1 LTGFWDDR
9 AAVHHGRL
17 QAATGLPDSTV
28 GVGAK
33 VPLVIGHVI
42 SATGRATSVAPGRS
56 GWRASCTPELI
67 PDSSSSLIY
76 GTSVLWDLSGATKAF
91 YSEFYAYHL
100 SDP

>member
-17 QAATGLPDSTV
+17 QAATGLPDSTF

-42 SATGRATSVAPGRS
+42 SATGRATSGAPGRS

-67 PDSSSSLIY
+67 PD
-76 GTSVLWDLSGATKAF
+76 LWDLSGATKAF

-100 SDP
+100 SDQ